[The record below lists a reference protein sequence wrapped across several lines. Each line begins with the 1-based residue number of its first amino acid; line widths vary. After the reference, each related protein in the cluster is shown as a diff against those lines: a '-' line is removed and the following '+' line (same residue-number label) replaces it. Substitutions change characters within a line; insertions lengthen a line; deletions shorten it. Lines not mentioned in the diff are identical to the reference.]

1 MKGALIDNQRSSN
14 KFAASGNRS
23 ALRLPG
29 SFRRRGFQPD
39 HFMET
44 SLCGWTHSPRGTSC
58 RLAHVAGG
66 TLTQRAFLQIL
77 YLQEINAGYGRKG
90 EGELAIFH
98 FTVKIVGRSKG
109 KSIIAASAYLNG
121 DVMKNEETG
130 KVSYYTSKKEVV
142 YTSLMMC
149 ENAPPEWTNV
159 PDENIKRFQKSI
171 RYQRAEDKEAALE
184 KFKIVFRKQRL
195 WNEVLK
201 VEKGANA
208 QFGRSF
214 EFSLPK
220 EWSRMEQIEYATDF
234 IQRNFVAKGMCA
246 DWSIHDKGDGN
257 PHVHLLVTMRPFKKN
272 HTWGNKEIK
281 NWAFV
286 RDEAGNIVI
295 DETHPNWWQDKK
307 TPERHGIRIPILDAD
322 GNQKLD
328 SRNRKQW
335 KREVTDATGWNNPKN
350 CELWRSEWAK
360 ECNLHLEKERQIDH
374 RSYERQ
380 GKIEIPTIHEGADAR
395 KIEEKYHSGQFA
407 SASWKVEEN
416 RIIKKQNAILKKLQE
431 VFGQVGILLKQ
442 WKGQLN
448 DIRRKQR
455 SYSSDGEY
463 DKTDRGTTGTYGRDV
478 SGDGAEG
485 RTTLFVSGAESK
497 IAGIKQRVARAA
509 SHLAKYRENVGTVRA
524 EGWRNSDIERGKSD
538 AESRRL
544 SMERISGEV
553 ERREPVIA
561 ETERGIVELQNRLEK
576 ARDVDERFKK
586 LKARRA
592 DGGNAG
598 CVGEYGEGTDT
609 ERYNSPEEGQRD
621 TNTTGAT
628 ERIAELMREAEQREQ
643 SREHTSLKERIEANK
658 RIVAEREREKEK
670 SRQHNRGMS
679 R

>member
-1 MKGALIDNQRSSN
+1 M
-14 KFAASGNRS
+14 
-23 ALRLPG
+23 
-29 SFRRRGFQPD
+29 
-39 HFMET
+39 
-44 SLCGWTHSPRGTSC
+44 
-58 RLAHVAGG
+58 
-66 TLTQRAFLQIL
+66 
-77 YLQEINAGYGRKG
+77 
-90 EGELAIFH
+90 AIFH

-149 ENAPPEWTNV
+149 ENAPLEWTNV
-159 PDENIKRFQKSI
+159 PDENIKRFRKSI

-184 KFKIVFRKQRL
+184 KFKITFQKQRL

-281 NWAFV
+281 DWAFV

-307 TPERHGIRIPILDAD
+307 TPERHGIRIPVLDAD

-335 KREVTDATGWNNPKN
+335 KRGVTDATGWNNPKN

-360 ECNLHLEKERQIDH
+360 ECNLHLKKEQQIDH

-380 GKIEIPTIHEGADAR
+380 EKIEIPTIHEGADAR
-395 KIEEKYHSGQFA
+395 KIEERYQSGQA
-407 SASWKVEEN
+407 VSASWKVERN
-416 RIIKKQNAILKKLQE
+416 RIIKKQNKILKKLQE

-442 WKGQLN
+442 WKERLN

-463 DKTDRGTTGTYGRDV
+463 DKSDRGPTGTYGRDV
-478 SGDGAEG
+478 PGDGAAG
-485 RTTLFVSGAESK
+485 RTTQFVSGAESK
-497 IAGIKQRVARAA
+497 REKLVKYKVALQPNKQPIIWRTLCETIENDFAGDIRKLFSDNGYSVQKIKEFIARNKKKFPYLGGNKICNYWLYVMEQYTDVTFVD
-509 SHLAKYRENVGTVRA
+509 RENITVAPDTHVIQASERLGIISSEEAGQGNVQEIVAQRWQEILKGTDLVPIDVHTPM
-524 EGWRNSDIERGKSD
+524 WLWSRGKFVVQ
-538 AESRRL
+538 
-544 SMERISGEV
+544 I
-553 ERREPVIA
+553 
-561 ETERGIVELQNRLEK
+561 
-576 ARDVDERFKK
+576 
-586 LKARRA
+586 
-592 DGGNAG
+592 
-598 CVGEYGEGTDT
+598 
-609 ERYNSPEEGQRD
+609 
-621 TNTTGAT
+621 
-628 ERIAELMREAEQREQ
+628 
-643 SREHTSLKERIEANK
+643 
-658 RIVAEREREKEK
+658 
-670 SRQHNRGMS
+670 
-679 R
+679 

>member
-1 MKGALIDNQRSSN
+1 M
-14 KFAASGNRS
+14 
-23 ALRLPG
+23 
-29 SFRRRGFQPD
+29 
-39 HFMET
+39 
-44 SLCGWTHSPRGTSC
+44 
-58 RLAHVAGG
+58 
-66 TLTQRAFLQIL
+66 
-77 YLQEINAGYGRKG
+77 
-90 EGELAIFH
+90 AIFH

-281 NWAFV
+281 DWAFV

-307 TPERHGIRIPILDAD
+307 TPERHGIRIPVLDAD

-335 KREVTDATGWNNPKN
+335 KRGVTDATGWNNPKN

-360 ECNLHLEKERQIDH
+360 ECNLHLKKEQQIDH

-395 KIEEKYHSGQFA
+395 KIEEKYQSGQ
-407 SASWKVEEN
+407 
-416 RIIKKQNAILKKLQE
+416 
-431 VFGQVGILLKQ
+431 
-442 WKGQLN
+442 
-448 DIRRKQR
+448 
-455 SYSSDGEY
+455 GEQHPV
-463 DKTDRGTTGTYGRDV
+463 DADMRTDRTDR
-478 SGDGAEG
+478 
-485 RTTLFVSGAESK
+485 
-497 IAGIKQRVARAA
+497 
-509 SHLAKYRENVGTVRA
+509 RENVKGIDYSNKDTFNWISVIRLPDFITEKDFAWAVQTATKKKKIDCSPAEFLTIDEGLCVQIMHQGSFDSEPATVALLEDYLKEQGYENNINEQRLHH
-524 EGWRNSDIERGKSD
+524 EIYMSD
-538 AESRRL
+538 ARKVAPEKWKT
-544 SMERISGEV
+544 
-553 ERREPVIA
+553 VI
-561 ETERGIVELQNRLEK
+561 RHPI
-576 ARDVDERFKK
+576 KK
-586 LKARRA
+586 
-592 DGGNAG
+592 
-598 CVGEYGEGTDT
+598 V
-609 ERYNSPEEGQRD
+609 
-621 TNTTGAT
+621 
-628 ERIAELMREAEQREQ
+628 
-643 SREHTSLKERIEANK
+643 
-658 RIVAEREREKEK
+658 
-670 SRQHNRGMS
+670 
-679 R
+679 

>member
-1 MKGALIDNQRSSN
+1 M
-14 KFAASGNRS
+14 
-23 ALRLPG
+23 
-29 SFRRRGFQPD
+29 
-39 HFMET
+39 
-44 SLCGWTHSPRGTSC
+44 
-58 RLAHVAGG
+58 
-66 TLTQRAFLQIL
+66 
-77 YLQEINAGYGRKG
+77 QEINAGYGRKG
-90 EGELAIFH
+90 EDDLAIFH

-149 ENAPPEWTNV
+149 ENASPEWMNV

-171 RYQRAEDKEAALE
+171 RYQRAENKKTALD
-184 KFKIVFRKQRL
+184 KFKIMFRKQRL

-208 QFGRSF
+208 QLGRSF

-220 EWSRMEQIEYATDF
+220 EWSRTEQIEYTTDF

-281 NWAFV
+281 DWAFV

-295 DETHPNWWQDKK
+295 DETHPDWWQDKK
-307 TPERHGIRIPILDAD
+307 DPERYGIRIPVMDAD
-322 GNQKLD
+322 GKQKLD

-335 KREVTDATGWNNPKN
+335 KREVADATGWNNPKN

-360 ECNLHLEKERQIDH
+360 ECNLHLKQEQQIDH

-380 GKIEIPTIHEGADAR
+380 GKIVIPTIHEGADAR
-395 KIEEKYHSGQFA
+395 KIEEKYQSGQFA

-431 VFGQVGILLKQ
+431 VFGQVGVLLKQ
-442 WKGQLN
+442 WKERLN

-463 DKTDRGTTGTYGRDV
+463 NKSDRGATGTYGRDV
-478 SGDGAEG
+478 SRDGAER
-485 RTTLFVSGAESK
+485 RTTHFVSGSESK
-497 IAGIKQRVARAA
+497 IAGIKQRVAKAV
-509 SHLAKYRENVGTVRA
+509 SNLAKYRGNVGTVRA

-561 ETERGIVELQNRLEK
+561 ETEREITELQNRLEK

-586 LKARRA
+586 LKARRTS
-592 DGGNAG
+592 GGNAG
-598 CVGEYGEGTDT
+598 SVGEHGAGTGT

-643 SREHTSLKERIEANK
+643 NRERTSLKERIEANK

-670 SRQHNRGMS
+670 SRQHNRGIS

>member
-1 MKGALIDNQRSSN
+1 M
-14 KFAASGNRS
+14 
-23 ALRLPG
+23 
-29 SFRRRGFQPD
+29 
-39 HFMET
+39 
-44 SLCGWTHSPRGTSC
+44 
-58 RLAHVAGG
+58 
-66 TLTQRAFLQIL
+66 
-77 YLQEINAGYGRKG
+77 QEINAGYGRKG

-149 ENAPPEWTNV
+149 ENAPPEWMHV

-184 KFKIVFRKQRL
+184 KFKITFRKQRL

-208 QFGRSF
+208 QLGRSF

-220 EWSRMEQIEYATDF
+220 EWSRTEQIEYATDF

-272 HTWGNKEIK
+272 HAWGNKEVK
-281 NWAFV
+281 DWAFV
-286 RDEAGNIVI
+286 RDKDGNIVI
-295 DETHPNWWQDKK
+295 DETHPDWWQDKK
-307 TPERHGIRIPILDAD
+307 NPERHGIRIPVLDAD

-360 ECNLHLEKERQIDH
+360 ECNLHLKQEQQIDH
-374 RSYERQ
+374 RSYKRQ

-395 KIEEKYHSGQFA
+395 KIEEKYQSGQA
-407 SASWKVEEN
+407 VSASWKVEEN

-442 WKGQLN
+442 WKERLN

-455 SYSSDGEY
+455 SYSPDGEY
-463 DKTDRGTTGTYGRDV
+463 DKPDRGPTGTYGRDV
-478 SGDGAEG
+478 PGDGAE
-485 RTTLFVSGAESK
+485 RWTTHFVSGAESK

-509 SHLAKYRENVGTVRA
+509 SNLAKYRGTVGTIGE

-538 AESRRL
+538 AERRK
-544 SMERISGEV
+544 SAMERINGEV

-561 ETERGIVELQNRLEK
+561 ETERGIAELQNRLEK

-598 CVGEYGEGTDT
+598 NVGEHGEGTDT
-609 ERYNSPEEGQRD
+609 ERFHHPAEGQRN
-621 TNTTGAT
+621 TNTAGAT

-643 SREHTSLKERIEANK
+643 SRERTSLKERIEANK

>member
-1 MKGALIDNQRSSN
+1 MAEGLDFLIPSSLFMKGAFIDNLRSPN
-14 KFAASGNRS
+14 KFAA
-23 ALRLPG
+23 
-29 SFRRRGFQPD
+29 
-39 HFMET
+39 
-44 SLCGWTHSPRGTSC
+44 
-58 RLAHVAGG
+58 GG
-66 TLTQRAFLQIL
+66 TLMQMTFLQML

-90 EGELAIFH
+90 EDDLAIFH

-121 DVMKNEETG
+121 DAMKNEETG

-149 ENAPPEWTNV
+149 DNAPPEWMNV

-171 RYQRAEDKEAALE
+171 RYQRAENKEASLD
-184 KFKIVFRKQRL
+184 KFKIMFRKQHL

-208 QFGRSF
+208 QLGRSF
-214 EFSLPK
+214 EFSPPK
-220 EWSRMEQIEYATDF
+220 EWSRMEQIEYTTDF

-281 NWAFV
+281 DWAFV

-307 TPERHGIRIPILDAD
+307 IPERHGIRIPVLDAD

-360 ECNLHLEKERQIDH
+360 ECNLHLKKEQQIDH

-395 KIEEKYHSGQFA
+395 KIEEKYHSGQVA

-431 VFGQVGILLKQ
+431 LNNELQKQFQILPSIEEMLELLEQKDGEIQTLKEENRMLKAEDYQ
-442 WKGQLN
+442 WKELAEKLN
-448 DIRRKQR
+448 D
-455 SYSSDGEY
+455 E
-463 DKTDRGTTGTYGRDV
+463 
-478 SGDGAEG
+478 
-485 RTTLFVSGAESK
+485 
-497 IAGIKQRVARAA
+497 
-509 SHLAKYRENVGTVRA
+509 
-524 EGWRNSDIERGKSD
+524 
-538 AESRRL
+538 
-544 SMERISGEV
+544 
-553 ERREPVIA
+553 
-561 ETERGIVELQNRLEK
+561 NRLLQRQNEK
-576 ARDVDERFKK
+576 LLNCR
-586 LKARRA
+586 
-592 DGGNAG
+592 
-598 CVGEYGEGTDT
+598 TD
-609 ERYNSPEEGQRD
+609 
-621 TNTTGAT
+621 
-628 ERIAELMREAEQREQ
+628 
-643 SREHTSLKERIEANK
+643 
-658 RIVAEREREKEK
+658 
-670 SRQHNRGMS
+670 
-679 R
+679 

>member
-1 MKGALIDNQRSSN
+1 M
-14 KFAASGNRS
+14 
-23 ALRLPG
+23 
-29 SFRRRGFQPD
+29 
-39 HFMET
+39 
-44 SLCGWTHSPRGTSC
+44 
-58 RLAHVAGG
+58 
-66 TLTQRAFLQIL
+66 
-77 YLQEINAGYGRKG
+77 
-90 EGELAIFH
+90 AIFH

-130 KVSYYTSKKEVV
+130 KVSYYNSKKEVV

-149 ENAPPEWTNV
+149 ENAPPEWMNV

-281 NWAFV
+281 DWAFV

-307 TPERHGIRIPILDAD
+307 TPERHGIRIPVLDAD

-360 ECNLHLEKERQIDH
+360 ECNLHLKKEQQIDH

-395 KIEEKYHSGQFA
+395 KIEEKYQSGQA
-407 SASWKVEEN
+407 VSASWKVEEN
-416 RIIKKQNAILKKLQE
+416 QIIKKQNAILKKLQE

-442 WKGQLN
+442 WKERLN
-448 DIRRKQR
+448 DIGRKQR
-455 SYSSDGEY
+455 SYSADGEY
-463 DKTDRGTTGTYGRDV
+463 DKPDRGTTGTCGRDV

-485 RTTLFVSGAESK
+485 R
-497 IAGIKQRVARAA
+497 
-509 SHLAKYRENVGTVRA
+509 
-524 EGWRNSDIERGKSD
+524 RNSNIERQKS
-538 AESRRL
+538 A
-544 SMERISGEV
+544 MERISGEV
-553 ERREPVIA
+553 ERRKSVIA

-598 CVGEYGEGTDT
+598 CVGEHGEGTDT

-643 SREHTSLKERIEANK
+643 SRERTSLKERIEANK

-670 SRQHNRGMS
+670 SRQHNRGIS